1 MSTRQ
6 IFLVLSLFLPT
17 IGCGHPASKA
27 ECEEI
32 FRRSAEIELRKRNIT
47 DAKQIASRVREARE
61 ARGDSVKN
69 CVGKRITQSAMEC
82 VRSAK
87 TSEELDGCLD

>member
-1 MSTRQ
+1 MNISR
-6 IFLVLSLFLPT
+6 LFLLLSFSVLHV
-17 IGCGHPASKA
+17 GCGHPATRA

-47 DAKQIASRVREARE
+47 DAKQIATRIREARE

-69 CVGKRITQSAMEC
+69 CVGKRITQSAMDC
-82 VRSAK
+82 VRQAK
-87 TSEELDGCLD
+87 TSAQLDGCLE